1 MTKPPQTNRRKI
13 NKEEAKVRLFRR
25 IFVPYNDFKQA
36 AHISHHILTAKL
48 HDNYPDRDRHI
59 LQALNCA
66 MIIAYARPFSGNRG
80 SETMLPELP
89 QRFLCGFS
97 SDECALHQVVM
108 KDRNTLLA
116 HSDSVAW
123 RLRLSVI
130 RSPGRHMLAPL
141 HHDTTAPLDEKHTR
155 MFNGMANK
163 LMEAVFAERLVLE
176 KELIH
181 LLLTLSVEDGRVT
194 GDELAM
200 RYGGWTVPDNS
211 QGAV

>member
-1 MTKPPQTNRRKI
+1 MTKPPETNRRKI

-25 IFVPYNDFKQA
+25 IFVSYNDFQQA
-36 AHISHHILTAKL
+36 AQISNYILKAKL
-48 HDNYPDRDRHI
+48 HENYPDKDRHI
-59 LQALNCA
+59 LQGLNCA

-89 QRFLCGFS
+89 QRFLRGFS
-97 SDECALHQVVM
+97 PDERALHQIVM

-130 RSPGRHMLAPL
+130 KSPGRDMLAPL

-155 MFNGMANK
+155 MFNGMATK
-163 LMEAVFAERLVLE
+163 LIEAVFAERMVLE

-181 LLLTLSVEDGRVT
+181 LLPTLSVEDGRVT

-200 RYGGWTVPDNS
+200 RYVGWTR
-211 QGAV
+211 AR